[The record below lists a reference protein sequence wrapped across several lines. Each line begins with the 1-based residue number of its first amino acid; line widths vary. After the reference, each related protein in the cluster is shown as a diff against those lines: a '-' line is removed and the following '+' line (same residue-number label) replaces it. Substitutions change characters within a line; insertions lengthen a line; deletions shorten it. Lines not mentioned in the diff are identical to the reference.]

1 MENKDDSS
9 SDETDPEFQHI
20 DLHYAHEKCR
30 IRIVFVMAPYGAG
43 FVIYLRMVTDLHE
56 VGKEGEGE
64 EEDGVGE
71 E

>member
-9 SDETDPEFQHI
+9 SDETDPGFQHT
-20 DLHYAHEKCR
+20 DPHYAHEKCR

-43 FVIYLRMVTDLHE
+43 FVIYLRVVTDLHE
-56 VGKEGEGE
+56 VRKEGE
-64 EEDGVGE
+64 EEEGGGE